1 MPKSKNLK
9 SDIQP
14 QEVKDQVA
22 ASFGSKARAY
32 NMYAHVQRQAAQRF
46 AELAGEFTDSLHPPY
61 LEIGCGTGFVTQP
74 MVSLLPGGDF
84 IAADLSA
91 EMLEACKADLEIPD
105 GLRVHFSNLDGENQL
120 PDNTYGLIF
129 TALTAQWFADT
140 EAVLNQYLRALKPGG
155 MLMYSYLDE
164 RCFPEWKALCAET
177 GIPFTG
183 NVLPACAP
191 IALESSHYSWEFF
204 SMELFTEVFDSPA
217 EFFRNLKRI
226 GAGTQRSGQR
236 NTPGSVLQLDE
247 HWKQKNRKSFH
258 ITYGITF
265 GGIRKK

>member
-1 MPKSKNLK
+1 MAKSKKLD
-9 SDIQP
+9 SDNSSLQ
-14 QEVKDQVA
+14 VKDQVA

-46 AELAGEFTDSLHPPY
+46 AELAEEFTDSLQSPY

-74 MVSLLPGGDF
+74 MVSLLPGGEF
-84 IAADLSA
+84 TAADLSV
-91 EMLEACKADLEIPD
+91 EMLQACQADLNIPER
-105 GLRVHFSNLDGENQL
+105 LQVHFSNIDGENQL
-120 PDNTYGLIF
+120 PDDTYGLIF

-140 EAVLNQYLRALKPGG
+140 EAVLNQYLRALKPAG

-183 NVLPACAP
+183 NTLPPCAP
-191 IALESSHYSWEFF
+191 IPLDPSLYSWEFF

-217 EFFRNLKRI
+217 DFFRNLKRI

-236 NTPGSVLQLDE
+236 NSPGSVLQLDE

-258 ITYGITF
+258 VTYGITF